1 MSNKSCV
8 TNLLEFLE
16 TVTDYIDKGFNQDL
30 IYLDFSKAFD
40 TVPHLRLI
48 ENIKAHS
55 IGGKILKWIEAGYS
69 TEHKE

>member
-16 TVTDYIDKGFNQDL
+16 TVTDFVDKGFNLDL

-48 ENIKAHS
+48 EKINAHS
-55 IGGKILKWIEAGYS
+55 IGGKILNELKAGYS
-69 TEHKE
+69 TEQKE